1 MSYFNSGRSRFNGGR
16 SKFGGNSGGPRR
28 GGYSQGGG
36 RRNGANKQY
45 IDPSRF
51 IKAAKQ
57 VEEEVYVPKHSF
69 ADFNINP
76 LIKKN
81 IEIKGFTTPSKI
93 QDQAIPFG
101 LDGKDVIG
109 IANTGTGKTT
119 AFALPVINQL
129 MEYPQAKALILA
141 PTRELAMQ
149 IEEECRSFAK
159 GSGLRGALVIGG
171 APMYRQTRDLQN
183 NPNIVIGTPG
193 RLKDHFNRG
202 NIDLSKFTIVVL
214 DEVDR
219 MVDMGFIN
227 DIRMLLG
234 EVSEVRQSLFFS
246 ATMDAKIESLI
257 NTFMTEPVKVSVRTS
272 ATSDNVEQ
280 NVVHHTKND
289 KLEKLHDILSKE
301 HVSKTLVFDE
311 TQRNVEKLSQEL
323 YNRGFSVESL
333 HGGKSQGQRLRA
345 LKRFKNN
352 EVTVLVA
359 TDVAARGIDVAD
371 ITHVINYTT
380 PNSYDDY
387 THRVGR
393 AGRAG
398 RKGYALT
405 FVEKY

>member
-1 MSYFNSGRSRFNGGR
+1 MSYFNSGRSRFNGGGR
-16 SKFGGNSGGPRR
+16 SKFGGN
-28 GGYSQGGG
+28 GGG
-36 RRNGANKQY
+36 RYGQQPRRKGNNKQY
-45 IDPSRF
+45 IDPAKF
-51 IKAAKQ
+51 VKAAKP

-69 ADFNINP
+69 ADFAVND
-76 LIKKN
+76 LIKRN
-81 IEIKGFTTPSKI
+81 IVAKGFTSPSKI

-101 LDGKDVIG
+101 LEGKDVIG

-119 AFALPVINQL
+119 AFALPVLNQL
-129 MEYPQAKALILA
+129 MEFPQAKALILA

-171 APMYRQTRDLQN
+171 APMYRQTSDLRA
-183 NPNIVIGTPG
+183 NPSIVIGTPG
-193 RLKDHFNRG
+193 RIKDHFKRG
-202 NIDLSKFTIVVL
+202 NLDLSKFTMVVL

-257 NTFMTEPVKVSVRTS
+257 NSFMTEPVKVSVRTS
-272 ATSDNVEQ
+272 ATSENVEQ
-280 NVVHHTKND
+280 NVVHHTKGD

-301 HVSKTLVFDE
+301 HVAKTLVFDE
-311 TQRNVEKLSQEL
+311 TQRSVEKLSEEL

-352 EVTVLVA
+352 EVNVLVA

-405 FVEKY
+405 FIERY